1 MLKGF
6 SLASY
11 MFHGKSHNPLA
22 VNNIIFVYTYLHI
35 VSYHRTPSQEK
46 VQSLEQSLTVVIRE
60 FEHEKQLLEERQAQ
74 QLASSSSELVTLKR
88 RCELQEREMNHVKRL
103 ARKILQERS
112 EVEQFFLEA
121 LAHVK
126 KEIAA
131 NRCGEYN
138 SNNIFMSA
146 TPTPDLF

>member
-1 MLKGF
+1 MNTCIHTHTFL
-6 SLASY
+6 
-11 MFHGKSHNPLA
+11 
-22 VNNIIFVYTYLHI
+22 
-35 VSYHRTPSQEK
+35 QEK

-60 FEHEKQLLEERQAQ
+60 FEHEKQLLEERRAQ
-74 QLASSSSELVTLKR
+74 QLAASSSELVTLRR

-103 ARKILQERS
+103 ARKILEERS

-131 NRCGEYN
+131 NR
-138 SNNIFMSA
+138 
-146 TPTPDLF
+146 

>member
-1 MLKGF
+1 M
-6 SLASY
+6 
-11 MFHGKSHNPLA
+11 
-22 VNNIIFVYTYLHI
+22 
-35 VSYHRTPSQEK
+35 
-46 VQSLEQSLTVVIRE
+46 VVIRE
-60 FEHEKQLLEERQAQ
+60 FEYEKQLLEERQAQ

-126 KEIAA
+126 KEIVA
-131 NRCGEYN
+131 NRWGE
-138 SNNIFMSA
+138 NIFFFVQQIKPN
-146 TPTPDLF
+146 TH

>member
-1 MLKGF
+1 M
-6 SLASY
+6 
-11 MFHGKSHNPLA
+11 
-22 VNNIIFVYTYLHI
+22 
-35 VSYHRTPSQEK
+35 
-46 VQSLEQSLTVVIRE
+46 VIRE

-74 QLASSSSELVTLKR
+74 QLALSSSELVTLKR

-131 NRCGEYN
+131 NRCGENN
-138 SNNIFMSA
+138 SNNIIFMST
-146 TPTPDLF
+146 TPTPDLS